1 MVLFVWFV
9 SQINHR
15 LSLVPQDAQKGC
27 PARPHANRNRRRTL
41 RRYVEDFDEPRT
53 LLADFFSILLES
65 THTYA

>member
-9 SQINHR
+9 SQINPR
-15 LSLVPQDAQKGC
+15 VSLVPQDAQKGC
-27 PARPHANRNRRRTL
+27 PARPQAYPL
-41 RRYVEDFDEPRT
+41 GYVEDFDEPR